1 MSKALAIDVNQLY
14 TASAKQPSVVDVP
27 ELRFLMVDGGGDP
40 NTSPEFQ
47 EAIQALYSL
56 TYGVHFALKK
66 AGVESR
72 VRPLEALW
80 WAPGKGGLLE
90 ADKAMWRWT
99 AMLLQP
105 DEITPALLEK
115 VRTEA
120 ARKKSLPKLSEARL
134 ETFREGLSAQIMH
147 VGPYSAEQPTIER
160 LHTFITGAGY
170 HLRGKHHEIYLGDP
184 RRAAPE
190 KLKTIVRQPIAR

>member
-1 MSKALAIDVNQLY
+1 MSKALAIDVNELY

-27 ELRFLMVDGGGDP
+27 ELQFLMVDGGGDP

-47 EAIQALYSL
+47 QAIQVLFSL
-56 TYGVHFALKK
+56 TYGVHFALKR

-72 VRPLEALW
+72 VRPVEALW
-80 WAPGKGGLLE
+80 WAPGKVGLLE
-90 ADKAMWRWT
+90 ADRATWRWT

-105 DEITPALLEK
+105 DELTPALLEK

-120 ARKKSLPKLSEARL
+120 ARKKPLPKLSEARL

-160 LHTFITGAGY
+160 LHAFITGAGY
-170 HLRGKHHEIYLGDP
+170 HVRGKHHEIYLGDP

-190 KLKTIVRQPIAR
+190 KLKTIVRHPVAR